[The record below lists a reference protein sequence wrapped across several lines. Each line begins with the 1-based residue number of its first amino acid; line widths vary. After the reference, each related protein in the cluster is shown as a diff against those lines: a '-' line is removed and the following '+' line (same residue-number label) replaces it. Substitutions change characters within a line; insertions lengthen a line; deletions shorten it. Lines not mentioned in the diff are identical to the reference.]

1 MTQNTGLVKAEMID
15 NLLAKAKETYQEGL
29 YSISHQY
36 GQAALLLEGQLRYQ
50 NFLAEMDA
58 QDKDHR
64 EELRDLYPPF

>member
-15 NLLAKAKETYQEGL
+15 NLLAKAKESYQEGL
-29 YSISHQY
+29 YSLSHQY

-58 QDKDHR
+58 QAKDHR
-64 EELRDLYPPF
+64 EDLTNVPF